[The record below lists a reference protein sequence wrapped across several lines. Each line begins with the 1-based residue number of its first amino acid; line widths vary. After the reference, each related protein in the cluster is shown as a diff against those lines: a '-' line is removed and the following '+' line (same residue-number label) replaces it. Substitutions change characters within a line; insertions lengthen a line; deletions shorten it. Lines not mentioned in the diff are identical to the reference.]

1 MQIGST
7 SGSAE
12 TLATIQGASSN
23 RSEQNQRQVQSNEQ
37 EVLQETTQR
46 PTGNVGQ
53 NINTT
58 A

>member
-12 TLATIQGASSN
+12 SLATIQGSSSN